1 MIKCASLDHKWVYHV
16 SSLCHT
22 HIQYCST
29 SAFCPWEVLA
39 TVDGSRQ
46 PMAWSWGGKL
56 WDAWAH
62 CLQRSVV
69 TLPDSG
75 SKALHFV
82 AEHGAV
88 HSSCSH
94 NSPWFCLSK
103 APALG
108 SPLCWWPGQQQKG
121 LAGAL
126 GLPQLMHSSLS
137 AEERP
142 FLRGLRLPLGLPST

>member
-1 MIKCASLDHKWVYHV
+1 MGLSHLL

-22 HIQYCST
+22 HIQYCSA

-39 TVDGSRQ
+39 TLDGSRQ

-56 WDAWAH
+56 WDAVGPLSPEV
-62 CLQRSVV
+62 CGGPPRSWEQ
-69 TLPDSG
+69 S
-75 SKALHFV
+75 LHFV
-82 AEHGAV
+82 AEHSAV
-88 HSSCSH
+88 QQLVLAQLPMVLSH
-94 NSPWFCLSK
+94 K

-108 SPLCWWPGQQQKG
+108 SPPCWWPGQQQKG
-121 LAGAL
+121 LVGAL

-137 AEERP
+137 AEEWP